1 MNISRTK
8 FVIRFIIS
16 GFAFLFITTSLLG
29 TTGVRGF
36 PQPPDSVLRTGGDS
50 PTAWKSTVATIILP
64 IKIVLIG
71 PLALPQINFLKE
83 DPPPPFVGIYLI
95 FYWTILASIIHY
107 LFGNVQ
113 DACPDTAL
121 VTRQLIR
128 KRS

>member
-8 FVIRFIIS
+8 FIVLFLIS
-16 GFAFLFITTSLLG
+16 GFAFLFITSSLLG
-29 TTGVRGF
+29 GTGPRGF
-36 PQPPDSVLRTGGDS
+36 PKPPDSVLRTGSDS
-50 PTAWKSTVATIILP
+50 PIAWKSAVSTIILP

-83 DPPPPFVGIYLI
+83 DPPPPFIGIYLI

-107 LFGNVQ
+107 LLGK
-113 DACPDTAL
+113 L
-121 VTRQLIR
+121 